1 MEEKR
6 VITIALSRN
15 IREQYRQLREKGIR
29 DADIFKAGLQY
40 LMKKEQLE
48 REITETANNMRELVM
63 SLTTAS
69 NLLSKLLEQFVSLV
83 GKLTLFS
90 EKVEKASQYLEKIN
104 NVVDK
109 LDVHD
114 RTLLAIIEQVQKSQ
128 QEKINREYTK
138 EQLINQYAKF
148 IEVLKQK
155 GVYSLVAEDLAKA
168 QNELLKSLNLIES
181 LEKSQK
187 SSDEDQKFLKLLG
200 SLEEETKK

>member
-6 VITIALSRN
+6 VVTIALSRG
-15 IREQYRQLREKGIR
+15 IREQYKQLREKGIR
-29 DADIFKAGLQY
+29 DADIFKAGLTY
-40 LMKKEQLE
+40 LVKKDQLE
-48 REITETANNMRELVM
+48 KEITETTNNMRELVT

-104 NVVDK
+104 NVADK

-114 RTLLAIIEQVQKSQ
+114 RTLLAIIEELKKSQ
-128 QEKINREYTK
+128 QQQVNKEYTK
-138 EQLINQYAKF
+138 EQLINQYTAF

-155 GVYSLVAEDLAKA
+155 GVYSLVAEDLAKK
-168 QNELLKSLNLIES
+168 QNEILRSLNLTEII
-181 LEKSQK
+181 K
-187 SSDEDQKFLKLLG
+187 EDQREDQEFNKLLK

>member
-6 VITIALSRN
+6 VITIALSRS
-15 IREQYRQLREKGIR
+15 IREQYKQLREKGIR
-29 DADIFKAGLQY
+29 DADIFKAGLTY
-40 LMKKEQLE
+40 LVKKDQLE
-48 REITETANNMRELVM
+48 KEITETTNNMRELVT

-104 NVVDK
+104 NVADK

-114 RTLLAIIEQVQKSQ
+114 RTLLAIIEELKKSQ
-128 QEKINREYTK
+128 QQQVNKEYTK
-138 EQLINQYAKF
+138 EQLINQYTAF

-155 GVYSLVAEDLAKA
+155 GVYSLVAEDLAKK
-168 QNELLKSLNLIES
+168 QNEILRSLNLTEII
-181 LEKSQK
+181 K
-187 SSDEDQKFLKLLG
+187 EDQREDQEFNKLLK